1 MDLLTG
7 TIKLDLV
14 QSQFARRR
22 MAAHIQ
28 AHEIAEYDCEHI
40 SLVPERVLPF
50 WLNRRKPLRLARCDL
65 FNNAAAMRILAL
77 EVARS
82 IVAY

>member
-14 QSQFARRR
+14 QSQFARGR

-28 AHEIAEYDCEHI
+28 AHEIADCEHI
-40 SLVPERVLPF
+40 SLVPERVLAFLAQSSQTLAAGHVRPF
-50 WLNRRKPLRLARCDL
+50 Q
-65 FNNAAAMRILAL
+65 
-77 EVARS
+77 
-82 IVAY
+82 